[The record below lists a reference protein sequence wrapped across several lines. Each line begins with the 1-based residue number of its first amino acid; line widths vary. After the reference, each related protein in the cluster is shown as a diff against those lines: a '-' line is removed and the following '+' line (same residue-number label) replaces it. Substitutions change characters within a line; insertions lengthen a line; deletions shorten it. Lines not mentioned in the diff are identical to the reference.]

1 MNGQITWIDNIL
13 YNVTLFGNKTNEVLS
28 HAAWVNLGK
37 IMWSERSQS
46 QTLHIVRFHLLQT
59 QSVPRESSGD
69 KVGSRVAWD
78 EGFWGRELWG
88 ECERAW
94 NVFGVMKVLLLR
106 AARLCEHTGNSNRT
120 RWVGKLC
127 GMGNPSKSGCY
138 FEKETNEPQANVSS
152 KN

>member
-37 IMWSERSQS
+37 IMRSERSQS

-78 EGFWGRELWG
+78 EGVWGNCGGSANGHGMSLEWWKSSFWERHDSANTLETPIVHGELVNCVVW
-88 ECERAW
+88 ETH
-94 NVFGVMKVLLLR
+94 LSQ
-106 AARLCEHTGNSNRT
+106 AAILKKKQTSH
-120 RWVGKLC
+120 KQ
-127 GMGNPSKSGCY
+127 M
-138 FEKETNEPQANVSS
+138 
-152 KN
+152 